1 MDTHLPQLLR
11 THARPLVASLVAITA
26 LVATGCRRE
35 SATSAA
41 SGEIAIG
48 VGAIPGHPGYESVLR
63 GMDLATARLNE
74 AGPTRFRIRRP
85 DRGSTSAVQV
95 AQQLRDDPTV
105 IGVVGHP
112 ESGNTIEAVPVYADV
127 EHGGK
132 NAVVAVSPTASSP
145 RLSGI
150 SPWFFR
156 VAPSDDEAARFVA
169 RWVYDSLGARRAAVI
184 YRNDSYGRDWSST
197 FSDTFGKAGAKIV
210 SHDPYLTGIT
220 EWDAYAQLLARLK
233 PDVLLFP
240 GDATDAVEMLRA
252 LKSANVSLTFIGGD
266 GTEGMRD
273 SSVAEGAHYVAF
285 FHPDRISTEEGRTFA
300 RRFKEKY
307 HTEPDM
313 FAAMSYDAAMA
324 IGRSVINGANSRAE
338 LRVALEQLGTKA
350 NPAVEGAGG
359 RITFAK
365 NHDIAGRAVVITTI
379 GPVRGTN

>member
-1 MDTHLPQLLR
+1 M
-11 THARPLVASLVAITA
+11 
-26 LVATGCRRE
+26 
-35 SATSAA
+35 
-41 SGEIAIG
+41 
-48 VGAIPGHPGYESVLR
+48 
-63 GMDLATARLNE
+63 
-74 AGPTRFRIRRP
+74 
-85 DRGSTSAVQV
+85 
-95 AQQLRDDPTV
+95 
-105 IGVVGHP
+105 
-112 ESGNTIEAVPVYADV
+112 
-127 EHGGK
+127 
-132 NAVVAVSPTASSP
+132 
-145 RLSGI
+145 
-150 SPWFFR
+150 
-156 VAPSDDEAARFVA
+156 
-169 RWVYDSLGARRAAVI
+169 YDSLGARRAAVI

-252 LKSANVSLTFIGGD
+252 LRSANVSLTFIGGD

-300 RRFKEKY
+300 RRFREKY

-324 IGRSVINGANSRAE
+324 IGRSVINGATTRGE
-338 LRVALEQLGTKA
+338 LRTALEQLGSKG

-379 GPVRGTN
+379 GTVRSAN